1 MKMMSLNPLV
11 YGAVIRTTQAIASAS
26 PLIRLNPLVYG
37 AVIRTLESGSLLNPA
52 TS

>member
-37 AVIRTLESGSLLNPA
+37 AVIRTMTQQSTRRPMAS
-52 TS
+52 